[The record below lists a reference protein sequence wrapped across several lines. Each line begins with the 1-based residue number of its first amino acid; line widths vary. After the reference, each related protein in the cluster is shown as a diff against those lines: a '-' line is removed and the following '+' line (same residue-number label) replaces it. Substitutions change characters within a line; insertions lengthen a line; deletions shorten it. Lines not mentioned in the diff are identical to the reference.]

1 MLQSK
6 RLEGLRPTQPL
17 LERPLYRHTAHPLF
31 VPKGKGKQMQIMNK
45 LSNIARSLNSRP
57 STAEHRDTYCFPANG
72 TEGYSSY
79 VWVKDYNSG
88 LYLRVPV

>member
-1 MLQSK
+1 
-6 RLEGLRPTQPL
+6 
-17 LERPLYRHTAHPLF
+17 
-31 VPKGKGKQMQIMNK
+31 MQIMNK

-57 STAEHRDTYCFPANG
+57 SAAEHRDTYCFPANG